1 MCTVL
6 LNKIKYEYYILNPFF
21 KECTQYYTSFKIDL
35 TSKQSSF
42 ADTGSA
48 VINLNVTDKDKA

>member
-1 MCTVL
+1 V
-6 LNKIKYEYYILNPFF
+6 YGILTPKNMNIIFQIHIS
-21 KECTQYYTSFKIDL
+21 KNVHNTTHHSKLTL